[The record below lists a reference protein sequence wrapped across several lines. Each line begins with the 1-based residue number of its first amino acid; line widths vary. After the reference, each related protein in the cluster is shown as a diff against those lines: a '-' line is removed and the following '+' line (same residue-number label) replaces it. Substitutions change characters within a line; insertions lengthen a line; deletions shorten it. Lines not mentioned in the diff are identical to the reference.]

1 MNIVKA
7 TRRFEEWLRQ
17 HTAVVERDLR
27 TKHKHMA
34 EAVFPFLRATFYR
47 WIQLWP
53 EVCSDAAKAPRV
65 LAVGD
70 LHIENF
76 GTWRDVEGRL
86 IWGINDFDEAIEL
99 PYTQDLVRLAT
110 SAILAAEEG
119 HLALKAK
126 EACKAILDGY
136 GKSLAAHGDAFVLE
150 EQHKWLREV
159 ATNELRDPVPFWKK
173 IEAWPEV
180 KSEVPASAREALE
193 QLLPAQTLNYRVV
206 RRVAGLGSLGHV
218 RLVAIAE
225 CHGGKIAREV
235 KALVPSSA
243 YWASEHEGPTEILY
257 QAIMSHAVRAPD
269 PFVQL
274 RGRWI
279 VRRLSP
285 HCSRIELEAL
295 PKNRDECRLLFAM
308 GWETAN
314 VHLGTRAAVDAIR
327 KHIKTLGAN
336 SPDWLHD
343 AALRMVK
350 SVITDH
356 DAWRAHIHAKGDT
369 NAPQSKA
376 KPPKSGQ
383 RAKAKGQRKTPR
395 PERLNT

>member
-1 MNIVKA
+1 MNVVKA

-99 PYTQDLVRLAT
+99 PYTQDLMRLAT

-126 EACKAILDGY
+126 EACEAILDGY
-136 GKSLAAHGDAFVLE
+136 GKSLAEHGDAFVLE

-173 IEAWPEV
+173 MEAWPEV
-180 KSEVPASAREALE
+180 ESEVPPSAREALE
-193 QLLPAQTLNYRVV
+193 HLLPAQTLNYRVV

-225 CHGGKIAREV
+225 CHGGKIAREA

-243 YWASEHEGPTEILY
+243 YWASEHQGPTEILY
-257 QAIMSHAVRAPD
+257 QAIMNHAVRAPD

-314 VHLGTRAAVDAIR
+314 VHLGSRAALKDVRRHLETLTRRQLESDSQAMANAVR
-327 KHIKTLGAN
+327 K
-336 SPDWLHD
+336 DWRCWHD
-343 AALRMVK
+343 
-350 SVITDH
+350 
-356 DAWRAHIHAKGDT
+356 
-369 NAPQSKA
+369 
-376 KPPKSGQ
+376 SG
-383 RAKAKGQRKTPR
+383 
-395 PERLNT
+395 ES